1 MYLFKKSF
9 NPSAWLHSE
18 NLKLLTKFSI
28 YVILYQSI
36 ILWIIF
42 LFKYYNSKLLL
53 NQIFINPFYFL
64 IRWDSLHYFGIVEN
78 GYDNIQIAF
87 FPLYP
92 LLIKTIGL
100 FLFNSY
106 ILTGYLISW
115 SCLILSLFY
124 LYKLL
129 ILDNTFEVTK
139 RTLLLFLFSPFAIF
153 FSLIYT
159 ESLFIFLSIAFFY
172 YLKKDKWLTASIFG
186 GYAMVTRN
194 VGIFL
199 IIIYLVKYFRI
210 YRYKFNKKLLYLL
223 IMASGLAVFCWYGFY
238 KFNDWL
244 AFISASK
251 YWSQW
256 RTFIWPWQHRQIYD
270 FFTINFGLFKLYDSF
285 GIIII
290 EFGSFLL
297 SLIAGIYF
305 VIKKNILY
313 GIYCLLNTLLF
324 SFFSSFC
331 GVNRYIIVIFP
342 IYLFFAK
349 ITEKHKIIFYYLLA
363 MSMIF
368 FVFNIYRLSSGG
380 WLG

>member
-9 NPSAWLHSE
+9 NLTVWLHSE
-18 NLKLLTKFSI
+18 NIKLLTKFTGLT
-28 YVILYQSI
+28 ILYQSI

-53 NQIFINPFYFL
+53 SQSFFNPYYLL
-64 IRWDSLHYFGIVEN
+64 IRWDSEHFLKIVAS
-78 GYDNIQIAF
+78 GYDKIEITF

-92 LLIKTIGL
+92 LLVKIIGL
-100 FLFNSY
+100 LLSDSY
-106 ILTGYLISW
+106 ILAGFLISW

-129 ILDNTFEVTK
+129 ILDNTLEITK

-153 FSLIYT
+153 FSIIYT

-172 YLKKDKWLTASIFG
+172 YLKRDKWLIASIFG
-186 GYAMVTRN
+186 GFAMVTRN

-199 IIIYLVKYFRI
+199 LVIYIIKYFRV
-210 YRYKFNKKLLYLL
+210 YRFKLNKKLLFLL
-223 IMASGLAVFCWYGFY
+223 IMVSGLAVFCWYGFY

-256 RTFIWPWQHRQIYD
+256 RTFIWPWQHRDIYN
-270 FFTINFGLFKLYDSF
+270 FFTINFGFFKLYDSF

-305 VIKKNILY
+305 VIKKNLLY

-324 SFFSSFC
+324 SFFSSFY
-331 GVNRYIIVIFP
+331 GVNRFIIVIFP

-349 ITEKHKIIFYYLLA
+349 ITEKHKMIFYYLLA
-363 MSMIF
+363 ISIVF
-368 FVFNIYRLSSGG
+368 FVFNVYRLSSGG